1 MIKHYSC
8 FKILFITVVLS
19 GSSHAVLSQAP
30 SYTTLKKLSIEDLMN
45 VEVTSVSMRPEKLTE
60 VPSAVQ
66 VISEEDIRRSAAT
79 RLPETLRLASNL
91 QMAQAS
97 SNSWAITARGFN
109 GLPSSGGILANKLLV
124 MIDGRSIY
132 NPLFGGVYWDVQ
144 NVLLEDINRVEVVS
158 GPGGTLWGANAVNGV
173 INIVTKSAKETQ
185 GIYASASGGSF
196 LRNMA
201 QLRYGF
207 KIGENLFVRVYGQHL
222 DQRNTT
228 LSNEK
233 SGHDGWYMTQG
244 GFRMDYYPS
253 QASTFTLQGDVYG
266 GVINDSVRQANTDGQ
281 NVLARYT
288 HKFSEKST
296 LTIQSYFDRTWR
308 TTPHSA
314 RRFIYQLNTY
324 DFDIQ
329 HRFSIGNR
337 QSVLW
342 GCGYRMQKDMTARS
356 FIPPNRS
363 MPLYSGF
370 IQDEIDVV
378 PGFLKLTIGSKF
390 LHNVFTGYE
399 TQPTARL
406 AFTPNDKNTIWT
418 SVSRAVRIPTRFDHD
433 ITTTSIF
440 GSEKVYAYELG
451 YRVRPI
457 DRLSLS
463 LATFYNQYKHLRSL
477 DSTSNPSQPIV
488 LANSQKA
495 QSWGIEFSGNF
506 QATSWWRLRGG
517 YTHFEKK
524 IRAASSK
531 VIPGSDAFEGVDPL
545 YQFMFQSILDLPKDL
560 QLDVVGRYI
569 DTLPAVLTV
578 IPHVPAYFT
587 FDVRFAWR
595 YKSLEFS
602 VVGQN
607 LYKDQHSEVS
617 SSRIPR
623 SVYGKITCRL

>member
-1 MIKHYSC
+1 
-8 FKILFITVVLS
+8 
-19 GSSHAVLSQAP
+19 
-30 SYTTLKKLSIEDLMN
+30 
-45 VEVTSVSMRPEKLTE
+45 
-60 VPSAVQ
+60 
-66 VISEEDIRRSAAT
+66 
-79 RLPETLRLASNL
+79 
-91 QMAQAS
+91 
-97 SNSWAITARGFN
+97 
-109 GLPSSGGILANKLLV
+109 
-124 MIDGRSIY
+124 
-132 NPLFGGVYWDVQ
+132 
-144 NVLLEDINRVEVVS
+144 
-158 GPGGTLWGANAVNGV
+158 
-173 INIVTKSAKETQ
+173 
-185 GIYASASGGSF
+185 
-196 LRNMA
+196 
-201 QLRYGF
+201 
-207 KIGENLFVRVYGQHL
+207 
-222 DQRNTT
+222 
-228 LSNEK
+228 
-233 SGHDGWYMTQG
+233 
-244 GFRMDYYPS
+244 
-253 QASTFTLQGDVYG
+253 
-266 GVINDSVRQANTDGQ
+266 
-281 NVLARYT
+281 
-288 HKFSEKST
+288 
-296 LTIQSYFDRTWR
+296 
-308 TTPHSA
+308 
-314 RRFIYQLNTY
+314 
-324 DFDIQ
+324 
-329 HRFSIGNR
+329 
-337 QSVLW
+337 
-342 GCGYRMQKDMTARS
+342 
-356 FIPPNRS
+356 
-363 MPLYSGF
+363 LYSGF